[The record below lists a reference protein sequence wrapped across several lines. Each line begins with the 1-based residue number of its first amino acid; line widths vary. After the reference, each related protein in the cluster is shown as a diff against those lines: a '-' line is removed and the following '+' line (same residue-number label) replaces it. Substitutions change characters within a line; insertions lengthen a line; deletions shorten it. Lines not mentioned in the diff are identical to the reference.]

1 MYFIISDLD
10 DIVNSLSKKEK
21 GEMPDLSRNVAK
33 SYYFNR
39 LTKNVQKG
47 VDIYQ

>member
-39 LTKNVQKG
+39 LAKNVQKG